1 MTYSQACELA
11 LQYSIINPHRAYF
24 VNWIEDAE
32 YIVETE
38 PEHNGQCFSSKDDC
52 YEFEGTR
59 KIGATTRTINK
70 HYKLRELNFL

>member
-11 LQYSIINPHRAYF
+11 LQYSIINPHWAYF

-38 PEHNGQCFSSKDDC
+38 PEHNGQYFYFQGEICIVD
-52 YEFEGTR
+52 EFEWEPEIDWGQQP
-59 KIGATTRTINK
+59 
-70 HYKLRELNFL
+70 